1 MLELAK
7 IFSKGM
13 ILQREKETAVW
24 GKADSHAAVSV
35 SIQGVTGNTTANGG
49 GVWMVKLAPLQAS
62 AMETMI
68 VKSEDETIVVEEVAV
83 GEVWIAGG
91 QSNMEFSLRYEKHS
105 TEELNQMNPNLRFYD
120 VPEKFYEEQDQDF
133 DYSNVGFWRKAEGD
147 SLSYFS
153 AVGYYFQKELEE
165 KLNVPVG
172 IVSCNWGG
180 TRSCAWMREETVK
193 KKGMPWMKEWENATA
208 GMDMAEYWAELRTNP
223 RSNAGNPNM
232 DPFSTFVLPQT
243 PTMEEIAAF
252 FRKMLK
258 HEEGQDDDINV
269 EELMG
274 PEMAVD
280 ARIKPGILYE
290 NMVVKTAPYTV
301 RGIIW
306 YQGESDDVPGLQSLY
321 ADMMEGLICDWREAW
336 GDSFLPFLQV
346 QLPGWSTWLMQKNLD
361 YTAIRRCQ
369 EEVTD
374 RMEGVYMASI
384 SDVGEEMDIH
394 PKDKK
399 TVGHRL
405 ALLARHYVYGEE
417 LLCEA
422 PRPEKIRREGKQI
435 AITFLHTGVGLKLA
449 GECVEALSVSIDG
462 TEIAHTAKVQGDEL
476 IIMLEKD
483 EQKPV
488 KVNFAQGAWYLV
500 NLYNEA
506 DIPAVPFTLVC

>member
-1 MLELAK
+1 
-7 IFSKGM
+7 
-13 ILQREKETAVW
+13 
-24 GKADSHAAVSV
+24 
-35 SIQGVTGNTTANGG
+35 
-49 GVWMVKLAPLQAS
+49 
-62 AMETMI
+62 
-68 VKSEDETIVVEEVAV
+68 
-83 GEVWIAGG
+83 
-91 QSNMEFSLRYEKHS
+91 
-105 TEELNQMNPNLRFYD
+105 
-120 VPEKFYEEQDQDF
+120 
-133 DYSNVGFWRKAEGD
+133 
-147 SLSYFS
+147 
-153 AVGYYFQKELEE
+153 
-165 KLNVPVG
+165 
-172 IVSCNWGG
+172 
-180 TRSCAWMREETVK
+180 
-193 KKGMPWMKEWENATA
+193 
-208 GMDMAEYWAELRTNP
+208 
-223 RSNAGNPNM
+223 
-232 DPFSTFVLPQT
+232 
-243 PTMEEIAAF
+243 
-252 FRKMLK
+252 
-258 HEEGQDDDINV
+258 
-269 EELMG
+269 
-274 PEMAVD
+274 
-280 ARIKPGILYE
+280 
-290 NMVVKTAPYTV
+290 
-301 RGIIW
+301 
-306 YQGESDDVPGLQSLY
+306 
-321 ADMMEGLICDWREAW
+321 
-336 GDSFLPFLQV
+336 
-346 QLPGWSTWLMQKNLD
+346 MQKNLD